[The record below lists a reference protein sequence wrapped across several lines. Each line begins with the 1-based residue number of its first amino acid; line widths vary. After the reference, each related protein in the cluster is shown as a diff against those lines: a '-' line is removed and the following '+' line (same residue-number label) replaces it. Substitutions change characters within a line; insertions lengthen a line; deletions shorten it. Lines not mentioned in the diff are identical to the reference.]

1 MEDKSW
7 KNEIDMQSRVK
18 PAGRDSG
25 DGSLVP
31 WIALL
36 VVVVAIVLALVR

>member
-18 PAGRDSG
+18 PAGRVG
-25 DGSLVP
+25 GGGSLAP
-31 WIALL
+31 WVALL